1 MGSREHQLRADRDRE
16 QHAEQ
21 AGANRE
27 NEIER
32 ADVLVIGRVRVPTPP
47 GRMAMGVVVVVTM
60 RFRMGEIAD

>member
-1 MGSREHQLRADRDRE
+1 MPSREHQLRADRDRE

-32 ADVLVIGRVRVPTPP
+32 ADVLVIGRVGVPAPP
-47 GRMAMGVVVVVTM
+47 RRMAMGVMVVMIM